1 LGRLLRF
8 SILPRLSLL
17 EKIAL
22 AVAILLHGLAGRLDS
37 REKIFDRV
45 PTLLA
50 NLVTEF
56 KTFDL
61 AHAAYTDS
69 VLVCAT
75 ATRTWRRHDSSRV
88 VVLGRLIGRVLNDV
102 LGKPMGPLF

>member
-1 LGRLLRF
+1 VGRLQQQ

-22 AVAILLHGLAGRLDS
+22 AVSIFFHGLAGCLDG

-50 NLVTEF
+50 NFVTEF
-56 KTFDL
+56 KTLYL
-61 AHAAYTDS
+61 AHAANADS
-69 VLVCAT
+69 ILVCAT
-75 ATRTWRRHDSSRV
+75 AIRTWWRHYSSRV
-88 VVLGRLIGRVLNDV
+88 VVLGRLIGRVLDDV
-102 LGKPMGPLF
+102 LGQPMGPLF